1 MSRPVTPG
9 RAAATATGAV
19 VDAEPPTTA
28 GVIAVGNLQAQIA
41 GQAREATAG
50 RLDASGQGELVEL
63 LLLRGH
69 LLGSIADYDERSFV
83 QNWSNAT
90 NAKMVYNDIHNDLG
104 HITLDA
110 TKLIK

>member
-1 MSRPVTPG
+1 MGLDHQPGTLANERLCAFGLEGWDGIPAGGG
-9 RAAATATGAV
+9 RAV
-19 VDAEPPTTA
+19 RHQHEHR
-28 GVIAVGNLQAQIA
+28 Q
-41 GQAREATAG
+41 
-50 RLDASGQGELVEL
+50 SGIFRTEL
-63 LLLRGH
+63 LSEQSTNYAEA
-69 LLGSIADYDERSFV
+69 SIADYDERSFV